1 MIIYGVALLSLCTL
15 AGLFIGEILGV
26 LLGVPAN
33 VGGVGIAML
42 LLIFVGGYLG
52 KRGLLSAKTEQGVEF
67 WSAVYIPIVVAMA
80 AQQNVLG
87 ALSGGPA
94 AILAGI
100 AAVAVAFA
108 LVPLLDRFGRKKA
121 EGAPPLKP
129 RTSVQGVSAMFESLN
144 KVINGYGLISG
155 FAIIGVTMA
164 VSYWLS
170 ARLTR
175 GRLHGSAIAI
185 FLGLVLSYVGGVATG
200 GQKGLVDVP
209 LMSGIGLLGGAM
221 LRDFAIVATA
231 FGVNVEELRRAGVS
245 GVVSL
250 FLGVGS
256 SFVAGVAVAMAF
268 GYTDAVSLTTIGA
281 GAVTYIVG
289 PVTGAALGAS
299 SEVMALSIAAGLV
312 KAILVMVLT
321 PFVAPYIG
329 LNNPRTAVIFG
340 GLMGTSSG
348 VAGGLAATDPKLV
361 PYGCLTAA
369 FYTAIGCLLGPSL
382 LYFSVRGL
390 VG

>member
-1 MIIYGVALLSLCTL
+1 MCI
-15 AGLFIGEILGV
+15 
-26 LLGVPAN
+26 
-33 VGGVGIAML
+33 
-42 LLIFVGGYLG
+42 
-52 KRGLLSAKTEQGVEF
+52 R
-67 WSAVYIPIVVAMA
+67 
-80 AQQNVLG
+80 
-87 ALSGGPA
+87 
-94 AILAGI
+94 
-100 AAVAVAFA
+100 
-108 LVPLLDRFGRKKA
+108 DR
-121 EGAPPLKP
+121 
-129 RTSVQGVSAMFESLN
+129 
-144 KVINGYGLISG
+144 
-155 FAIIGVTMA
+155 
-164 VSYWLS
+164 
-170 ARLTR
+170 
-175 GRLHGSAIAI
+175 
-185 FLGLVLSYVGGVATG
+185 
-200 GQKGLVDVP
+200 
-209 LMSGIGLLGGAM
+209 
-221 LRDFAIVATA
+221 
-231 FGVNVEELRRAGVS
+231 VS

>member
-1 MIIYGVALLSLCTL
+1 
-15 AGLFIGEILGV
+15 
-26 LLGVPAN
+26 
-33 VGGVGIAML
+33 
-42 LLIFVGGYLG
+42 
-52 KRGLLSAKTEQGVEF
+52 
-67 WSAVYIPIVVAMA
+67 
-80 AQQNVLG
+80 
-87 ALSGGPA
+87 
-94 AILAGI
+94 
-100 AAVAVAFA
+100 
-108 LVPLLDRFGRKKA
+108 
-121 EGAPPLKP
+121 
-129 RTSVQGVSAMFESLN
+129 MFESLN

-231 FGVNVEELRRAGVS
+231 FGVNVEELRRAGVF

>member
-42 LLIFVGGYLG
+42 LLIFVGSYLG

-108 LVPLLDRFGRKKA
+108 LVLLLDRFGRKKA
-121 EGAPPLKP
+121 EGALAIETAHQ
-129 RTSVQGVSAMFESLN
+129 RAGVSAMFESLN